1 MLWLSFLMLLV
12 IGVVMGIS
20 GIGGFLLPPLLLMI
34 YEIALNEAILL
45 GLGAQILI
53 YAASFYFYRREG
65 RVNFTVSGL
74 LIAGSVPGVL
84 LGFLASI
91 NLSGELLANIL
102 AAVLVLLTLIILFPD
117 SLQQR
122 LARFLS
128 GGERTQDA
136 DDELLSMQLL
146 FLAGVGFT
154 AGVMAS
160 LVGVGGPVITVP
172 LLMAMGYKARVS
184 VGTSIFTGIFVVLT
198 AFLFHFF
205 YQQISFSLLL
215 AVGFIS
221 AFGSAGGAAI
231 NDKIPAQYSKKAVLM
246 ATAAAI
252 VYLLTAV

>member
-91 NLSGELLANIL
+91 NLSRELLANIL
-102 AAVLVLLTLIILFPD
+102 AAVLLLLTIFILFPG

-128 GGERTQDA
+128 GEERAQSA
-136 DDELLSMQLL
+136 DELLSFQLI

-172 LLMAMGYKARVS
+172 LLMAMGYKTRVS
-184 VGTSIFTGIFVVLT
+184 VGTSIFTGIFVVMT
-198 AFLFHFF
+198 AFLFHLF
-205 YQQISFSLLL
+205 YRQISFLLLL
-215 AVGFIS
+215 AVGFIT

-231 NDKIPAQYSKKAVLM
+231 NDKIPAHYSQKTVLV
-246 ATAAAI
+246 ATAVAI

>member
-91 NLSGELLANIL
+91 NLSRELLANIL
-102 AAVLVLLTLIILFPD
+102 AAVLLLLTIFILFPG

-128 GGERTQDA
+128 GEERAQGA
-136 DDELLSMQLL
+136 DELLSFQLI

-172 LLMAMGYKARVS
+172 LLMAMGYKTRVS
-184 VGTSIFTGIFVVLT
+184 VGTSIFTGIFVVMT
-198 AFLFHFF
+198 AFLFHLF
-205 YQQISFSLLL
+205 YRQISFLLLL
-215 AVGFIS
+215 AVGFIT

-231 NDKIPAQYSKKAVLM
+231 NDKIPAHYSQKAVLV
-246 ATAAAI
+246 ATAVAI